1 MPATPPLP
9 PAFAGLAPAAIWR
22 HFATLCAFPR
32 PSKAEGPLREHLRA
46 WAEARG
52 LATTVDGAG
61 NLIIKKPASP
71 GRKHAPGV
79 VLQAHL
85 DMVCQKNAG
94 TAHDFSRDSITPRLA
109 DGWLVADDTTLGAD
123 NGIGVALILAA
134 LEDATLVHGPLEA
147 LLTVDEEAGM
157 GGAHGLA
164 ADVLQGRLML
174 NLDTEDWG
182 EFYLGCA
189 GGLDVNVSRSGAGE
203 PVPGGFEAWQIGLA
217 GLRGGHSG
225 VDIHEERGNAIKLL
239 VRVLRALEATL
250 PLRLAGLVG
259 GTARNA
265 LPREARAT
273 LCLPAG
279 HGPALAAALDGAFAD
294 GLGTRAVVVVKD
306 GELIAERYADGF
318 TKDTPQLG
326 WSMAKSVTNLL
337 VGRMSDQ
344 RAIALT
350 DTDLRDDWARD
361 ERRDISV
368 DDLLRMQSG
377 LAWDETYD
385 LGTAITKMLYLD
397 GDMAASAAAQPLVH
411 APGTFQ
417 QYSSGSTNIVCDR
430 LLRTTRESANLPR
443 IQLFAPLGLTSAVW
457 EPDASGVPVCSSYLW
472 ATPRDWAAIGQFALD
487 DGVVGGA
494 RLLPEGW
501 MADSTT
507 NTTAETRE
515 DENYGSGWWLNR
527 RVDGG
532 LEIPGL
538 PEDAYWA
545 SGHDGQRVFVVP
557 SENLVIVRLGFS
569 PGLDGALLAD
579 LASAVVAATR

>member
-1 MPATPPLP
+1 MARRRRLLGRVLLGALLVVIVAAAAGYWYARPLLLTGTGYAAHNACALRHIAGREDAASDLPPNPLVPYLRTVVHDDGSVTASILGLLAKQTAWHTEGFGCTIGSKPPALPNAATPVSSSNP
-9 PAFAGLAPAAIWR
+9 I
-22 HFATLCAFPR
+22 
-32 PSKAEGPLREHLRA
+32 
-46 WAEARG
+46 AEA
-52 LATTVDGAG
+52 
-61 NLIIKKPASP
+61 ASP
-71 GRKHAPGV
+71 
-79 VLQAHL
+79 
-85 DMVCQKNAG
+85 
-94 TAHDFSRDSITPRLA
+94 
-109 DGWLVADDTTLGAD
+109 
-123 NGIGVALILAA
+123 
-134 LEDATLVHGPLEA
+134 
-147 LLTVDEEAGM
+147 
-157 GGAHGLA
+157 
-164 ADVLQGRLML
+164 ADV
-174 NLDTEDWG
+174 
-182 EFYLGCA
+182 A
-189 GGLDVNVSRSGAGE
+189 
-203 PVPGGFEAWQIGLA
+203 
-217 GLRGGHSG
+217 
-225 VDIHEERGNAIKLL
+225 
-239 VRVLRALEATL
+239 
-250 PLRLAGLVG
+250 
-259 GTARNA
+259 
-265 LPREARAT
+265 
-273 LCLPAG
+273 
-279 HGPALAAALDGAFAD
+279 PALAAALDGAFAD

-487 DGVVGGA
+487 DGVVGGE

-501 MADSTT
+501 MAEATT

-569 PGLDGALLAD
+569 PDLGGGPLAD
-579 LASAVVAATR
+579 LASAVASAVR